1 MEILSVNF
9 IHLLD
14 QIRNRKNATRA
25 VTSSLPLGGGGG
37 SNGVLRVTTRPLKAP
52 FSLLNDFEWFLRRIS
67 GLLIEKTN

>member
-25 VTSSLPLGGGGG
+25 VTSSLPLGGGG
-37 SNGVLRVTTRPLKAP
+37 SNGVVFKAHFRP
-52 FSLLNDFEWFLRRIS
+52 FN
-67 GLLIEKTN
+67 